1 MRAPKARTHG
11 LPGLAL
17 LVFLALAACGADK
30 LDMGTVES
38 RIGRE
43 LERQL
48 DESLDVTCP
57 DEVEVREGDTFV
69 CTTTTSDGPATIA
82 VTQRNDRGALRFRL
96 ER

>member
-1 MRAPKARTHG
+1 MRAPKARFQG
-11 LPGLAL
+11 LPGVAL
-17 LVFLALAACGADK
+17 LPVLLLAACGADK

-48 DESLDVTCP
+48 GESLDVTCP
-57 DEVEVREGDTFV
+57 DEVEVREGDTFE
-69 CTTTTSDGPATIA
+69 CTTTTSDGRATIV